1 MTPIRVTPP
10 AGPVVPLPD
19 LKAHLR
25 VVGNHD
31 DVHIAA
37 LEAAAVAH
45 LDGWRGALGRCIL
58 EQAWQVSYPGAG
70 VWRLP
75 FPDVTAVTAV
85 DGAGDPVDAALSHDA
100 LGSRVE
106 IGEAAVVTLT
116 AALPDDALPA
126 IDVAIKLLV
135 QHWYDNGTAV
145 VTGTI
150 ATELPLAFSALIGPL
165 RWIRV

>member
-25 VVGNHD
+25 VVGDHD
-31 DVHIAA
+31 DAHIVA

-45 LDGWRGALGRCIL
+45 LDGWRGALGRCLL

-85 DGAGDPVDAALSHDA
+85 DAAGDPVDADLSHDA

-116 AALPDDALPA
+116 AALPADSIDAA
-126 IDVAIKLLV
+126 RVAIKLWVGAQYDGSDVPAAFDALV
-135 QHWYDNGTAV
+135 NT
-145 VTGTI
+145 
-150 ATELPLAFSALIGPL
+150 L
-165 RWIRV
+165 RWVRL

>member
-10 AGPVVPLPD
+10 AGPVVPLAD

-31 DVHIAA
+31 DAHIVA

-45 LDGWRGALGRCIL
+45 LDGWRGALRRCIL
-58 EQAWQVSYPGAG
+58 EQSWQVSYPGAG

-85 DGAGDPVDAALSHDA
+85 DGAGDPVGAALSHDA

-106 IGEAAVVTLT
+106 IGKAAVVTLT
-116 AALPDDALPA
+116 AALPADSIDAA
-126 IDVAIKLLV
+126 RVAIKLWVGAQYDGSDVPAAFDALV
-135 QHWYDNGTAV
+135 NT
-145 VTGTI
+145 
-150 ATELPLAFSALIGPL
+150 L
-165 RWIRV
+165 RWVRL